1 MRRRILLVY
10 LRQLLWWLGLLL
22 LLPSVLM
29 YVDEHWII
37 KVLSN
42 APSVE
47 SISPFV
53 DGNDFYTHRAF
64 FVLFILNTLGY
75 FAWFS
80 NRIIC
85 FTGLCVVTIPKKEFR
100 SALTKN
106 IYGYCNSII
115 FHSVIMD
122 LFRFSYHFFSISI
135 VRNPLCGCMKL
146 FFIHPHK
153 MELFYR

>member
-37 KVLSN
+37 KILSN

-47 SISPFV
+47 SVSPFV

-85 FTGLCVVTIPKKEFR
+85 FTGLCVVTIPKRNSDQR
-100 SALTKN
+100 SLK
-106 IYGYCNSII
+106 I
-115 FHSVIMD
+115 FTGTVT
-122 LFRFSYHFFSISI
+122 
-135 VRNPLCGCMKL
+135 VL
-146 FFIHPHK
+146 FFILSLWIYFVSAIISFP
-153 MELFYR
+153 

>member
-1 MRRRILLVY
+1 MLKNYYYGIRSIVRRRILLVY

-53 DGNDFYTHRAF
+53 DGNDLLYA
-64 FVLFILNTLGY
+64 
-75 FAWFS
+75 
-80 NRIIC
+80 
-85 FTGLCVVTIPKKEFR
+85 
-100 SALTKN
+100 
-106 IYGYCNSII
+106 
-115 FHSVIMD
+115 
-122 LFRFSYHFFSISI
+122 
-135 VRNPLCGCMKL
+135 
-146 FFIHPHK
+146 
-153 MELFYR
+153 